1 MMVGRSTVHA
11 TPSFVHASIR
21 CCSASATCRTLSSSA
36 ASSEFILVMMLVD
49 VNATTRVRD
58 GVTRCGS
65 APASKPTWAVQ
76 YRVETGGHASLSG
89 VARSACSQST
99 FCSARR
105 VRDTATGFSPAST
118 SRSTIWPPTIPL
130 APMTMLLILPTRQAL
145 FPFGPFVNLRVGEEL
160 LAAPAAQANA
170 RPCKLCA
177 ALAPVGDVQY
187 KRPPA

>member
-21 CCSASATCRTLSSSA
+21 CCSASAHCRTLSRSA

-105 VRDTATGFSPAST
+105 VRDTATGFSPATT

-145 FPFGPFVNLRVGEEL
+145 LRPFVNTRVGEEL
-160 LAAPAAQANA
+160 LAGHAAQANA
-170 RPCKLCA
+170 RLCKLCA
-177 ALAPVGDVQY
+177 ALAPGWDVQY